1 MKVDSRVLREASSLN
16 LCGVPNARHR
26 VPADMP
32 LSAFIGGCLSCL
44 FWLVLCTA
52 FPAAAH
58 TKSESHSDWRIVG
71 NDVYVTFTVPEIEAR
86 RLASP
91 ADPEPQNSTVA
102 AYLAGHLGA
111 AVAGKTC
118 PASAATRVVAAS
130 PGFRRFEFSFRCPSA
145 HGIALHSAAFFDLVP
160 SHVTFAQITD
170 DHGAII
176 EQLFTRDRQTL
187 ENAGAGND
195 NRLRDAGFIDYIF
208 LGVFHILT
216 GVDHMSFL
224 LGLVLISRRLRDLAF
239 VVTGFTLGH
248 SLTLALAVTGILR
261 PQAGYIDALIGL
273 TIALIG
279 AENVAV
285 ASRRPG
291 IVALATAGLLGLMA
305 AGDLLGLHG
314 LPFLLLAG
322 AGLFAANYLMVSG
335 QLVDA
340 ARLRLVVTL
349 VFGLIH
355 GFGFASD
362 LLEMRLPSGKL
373 AELLVGFNLGVEIG
387 QLSLVLLMMG
397 MAALLVRVGLGLS
410 RRLVVDV
417 GSAGLVAFGL
427 FLLVTRAY
435 A

>member
-1 MKVDSRVLREASSLN
+1 MAEGAS
-16 LCGVPNARHR
+16 
-26 VPADMP
+26 
-32 LSAFIGGCLSCL
+32 L
-44 FWLVLCTA
+44 FRPTTLLTFLILLHSTFAV
-52 FPAAAH
+52 AH
-58 TKSESHSDWRIVG
+58 TKSESHSDWRIIA
-71 NDVYVTFTVPEIEAR
+71 NDVHVTFTVPDIEAR
-86 RLASP
+86 RVDP
-91 ADPEPQNSTVA
+91 AEQNSIVA
-102 AYLAGHLGA
+102 SYLAAHIGA
-111 AVAGKTC
+111 SVAGAPC
-118 PASAATRVVAAS
+118 PATAPPRAVAAS
-130 PGFRRFEFSFRCPSA
+130 PGFRRFEFAFRCPSP
-145 HGIALHSAAFFDLVP
+145 HGIALHSGAFFDLVP

-170 DHGAII
+170 DHGTII

-195 NRLRDAGFIDYIF
+195 NKLRDAGFADYIL

-261 PQAGYIDALIGL
+261 PQAAYIDALIGL

-285 ASRRPG
+285 ASGRPG
-291 IVALATAGLLGLMA
+291 VVALGTAGLLGLMA
-305 AGDLLGLHG
+305 CANLLGLHG

-335 QLVDA
+335 QLADA

-362 LLEMRLPSGKL
+362 LLEMRLPDGKL
-373 AELLVGFNLGVEIG
+373 AELLVGFNIGVEIG

-397 MAALLVRVGLGLS
+397 IATMLVRFGLGLS
-410 RRLVVDV
+410 RRLVVDA
-417 GSAGLVAFGL
+417 GSAGLVCFGI

>member
-1 MKVDSRVLREASSLN
+1 MKQEFFGSFFQERTFLLFLLLV
-16 LCGVPNARHR
+16 H
-26 VPADMP
+26 PA
-32 LSAFIGGCLSCL
+32 F
-44 FWLVLCTA
+44 
-52 FPAAAH
+52 AH
-58 TKSESHSDWRIVG
+58 TKSESHSDWRVVG
-71 NDVYVTFTVPEIEAR
+71 RSVYVAFTVPEIEAR
-86 RLASP
+86 RLATP
-91 ADPEPQNSTVA
+91 ADPGPGNARVA
-102 AYLAGHLGA
+102 AYLAAHLAASVGSAECAVSAPPRAVA
-111 AVAGKTC
+111 AV
-118 PASAATRVVAAS
+118 
-130 PGFRRFEFSFRCPSA
+130 PGFRRFELAFACPEGG
-145 HGIALHSAAFFDLVP
+145 GIALHSGAFFDLVP
-160 SHVTFAQITD
+160 SHVTFAQISD
-170 DHGAII
+170 DHGGIT

-187 ENAGAGND
+187 ENAGAGD
-195 NRLRDAGFIDYIF
+195 ENRLRDAGFFDYIR

-239 VVTGFTLGH
+239 VITGFTLGH

-261 PQAGYIDALIGL
+261 PHAAYIDALIGL

-291 IVALATAGLLGLMA
+291 VVAAATAGLLGLMA
-305 AGDLLGLHG
+305 VGNFVGLHG

-322 AGLFAANYLMVSG
+322 AGLFAANYLRISG
-335 QLVDA
+335 HLADA

-355 GFGFASD
+355 GFGFAAD
-362 LLEMRLPSGKL
+362 LLEMRLPTGKL

-397 MAALLVRVGLGLS
+397 AAALLVRAGLGVS
-410 RRLVVDV
+410 RRLTVDM
-417 GSAGLVAFGL
+417 GSAGLVAFGV

-435 A
+435 G

>member
-1 MKVDSRVLREASSLN
+1 LLLLFLVGSAS
-16 LCGVPNARHR
+16 
-26 VPADMP
+26 
-32 LSAFIGGCLSCL
+32 
-44 FWLVLCTA
+44 
-52 FPAAAH
+52 AH
-58 TKSESHSDWRIVG
+58 TKSESHSDWRIAGRSVF
-71 NDVYVTFTVPEIEAR
+71 VVFTVPELEAR
-86 RLASP
+86 RLATLD
-91 ADPEPQNSTVA
+91 DPGPGNARVA
-102 AYLAGHLGA
+102 AYLAAHLGA
-111 AVAGKTC
+111 SVGSSACGAVGAPRAVA
-118 PASAATRVVAAS
+118 AVQ
-130 PGFRRFEFSFRCPSA
+130 GFRRFEFAFACPDGA
-145 HGIALHSAAFFDLVP
+145 GIALHSGAFFDLVP
-160 SHVTFAQITD
+160 SHVTFAQIAD
-170 DHGAII
+170 DHGDVT

-187 ENAGAGND
+187 ENAGAGD
-195 NRLRDAGFIDYIF
+195 ENRLRDAGFFDYIR

-239 VVTGFTLGH
+239 VITGFTLGH

-261 PQAGYIDALIGL
+261 PHAAYIDALIGL

-291 IVALATAGLLGLMA
+291 VVAAATAGLLGLMA
-305 AGDLLGLHG
+305 LGNLFGLHG

-322 AGLFAANYLMVSG
+322 AGLFAANYLRISG
-335 QLVDA
+335 HLADA

-355 GFGFASD
+355 GFGFAAD
-362 LLEMRLPSGKL
+362 LLEMRLPTGKL

-397 MAALLVRVGLGLS
+397 AAGLLVRAGLGVS
-410 RRLVVDV
+410 RRLTVDV
-417 GSAGLVAFGL
+417 GSAGLVAFGV

-435 A
+435 G

>member
-1 MKVDSRVLREASSLN
+1 M
-16 LCGVPNARHR
+16 H
-26 VPADMP
+26 PA
-32 LSAFIGGCLSCL
+32 F
-44 FWLVLCTA
+44 
-52 FPAAAH
+52 AH

-71 NDVYVTFTVPEIEAR
+71 RNVYVTFTVPEIEAK

-91 ADPEPQNSTVA
+91 DDPGPGNVKLE
-102 AYLAGHLGA
+102 AYLAAHLGA
-111 AVAGKTC
+111 STGSAACSATQTPRAVA
-118 PASAATRVVAAS
+118 ATQ
-130 PGFRRFEFSFRCPSA
+130 GFRRFEFTFNCPGNG
-145 HGIALHSAAFFDLVP
+145 GIALHSGAFFDLVP
-160 SHVTFAQITD
+160 SHVTFAQIAG
-170 DHGAII
+170 DHGDIT
-176 EQLFTRDRQTL
+176 EQLFTRNRQTL
-187 ENAGAGND
+187 DNAGAGD
-195 NRLRDAGFIDYIF
+195 ENRLQDAGFFDYIL

-239 VVTGFTLGH
+239 VITGFTLGH

-261 PQAGYIDALIGL
+261 PHAAYIDSLIGL

-291 IVALATAGLLGLMA
+291 IVAAATAGLLCLMA
-305 AGDLLGLHG
+305 VGHCIGLNG

-322 AGLFAANYLMVSG
+322 AGLFAANYLRLSG
-335 QLVDA
+335 HFADA

-355 GFGFASD
+355 GFGFAAD
-362 LLEMRLPSGKL
+362 LLEMRPPAGKL
-373 AELLVGFNLGVEIG
+373 AELLLGFNLGVEIG

-397 MAALLVRVGLGLS
+397 LAALLVRAGMGVS

-417 GSAGLVAFGL
+417 GSAGLVGFGV
-427 FLLVTRAY
+427 FLLATRAY
-435 A
+435 G

>member
-1 MKVDSRVLREASSLN
+1 LAVTAALV
-16 LCGVPNARHR
+16 
-26 VPADMP
+26 
-32 LSAFIGGCLSCL
+32 AFLPWRL
-44 FWLVLCTA
+44 E
-52 FPAAAH
+52 AH
-58 TKSESHSDWRIVG
+58 TKSESHSDWRLVG
-71 NDVYVTFTVPEIEAR
+71 NDVFVTFTVPEIEVR
-86 RLASP
+86 RLATP
-91 ADPEPQNSTVA
+91 ADPGPQNAAVA
-102 AYLAGHLGA
+102 AYLSAHIGAVVAGQTCPSGA
-111 AVAGKTC
+111 PVRAVA
-118 PASAATRVVAAS
+118 AL
-130 PGFRRFEFSFRCPSA
+130 PGFRRFELSFHCPA
-145 HGIALHSAAFFDLVP
+145 GQGV
-160 SHVTFAQITD
+160 
-170 DHGAII
+170 II

-187 ENAGAGND
+187 DNAGAGGE
-195 NRLRDAGFIDYIF
+195 NRLRDSGFFDYIF

-261 PQAGYIDALIGL
+261 PQGNYIDALIGL

-305 AGDLLGLHG
+305 AGDLSGMHG

-322 AGLFAANYLMVSG
+322 AGLFAANYLMLSG

-387 QLSLVLLMMG
+387 QLSLVLLMTG
-397 MAALLVRVGLGLS
+397 AAALLVWFGMGLS

-417 GSAGLVAFGL
+417 GSAGLVGFGL

>member
-1 MKVDSRVLREASSLN
+1 MDADRPGLNQVLWLATTYLANHCHQFRAN
-16 LCGVPNARHR
+16 RRA
-26 VPADMP
+26 
-32 LSAFIGGCLSCL
+32 SAFICGSIFFLLFCLSA
-44 FWLVLCTA
+44 TG
-52 FPAAAH
+52 H
-58 TKSESHSDWRIVG
+58 TKSESHADWRIIG
-71 NDVYVTFTVPEIEAR
+71 NDVELTFTVPDIEAR
-86 RLASP
+86 RLATP
-91 ADPEPQNSTVA
+91 TDPTPQNATVT
-102 AYLAGHLGA
+102 AYLAEHVGA
-111 AVAGKTC
+111 AVNNNKC
-118 PASAATRVVAAS
+118 PATIPPRAITAS
-130 PGFRRFEFSFRCPSA
+130 PGFRRFELNFRCQSP
-145 HGIALHSAAFFDLVP
+145 HNIALHSGAFFDLVP

-170 DHGAII
+170 GQGNII
-176 EQLFTRDRQTL
+176 EQLFTNSRQTL
-187 ENAGAGND
+187 ENAGAGSE
-195 NRLRDAGFIDYIF
+195 NRLRDAGFTDYIG
-208 LGVFHILT
+208 LGIFHILT

-239 VVTGFTLGH
+239 VITGFTLGH
-248 SLTLALAVTGILR
+248 SLTLALAITGILR

-285 ASRRPG
+285 ASCRPG
-291 IVALATAGLLGLMA
+291 TVALATAALLGLMA
-305 AGDLLGLHG
+305 LGNLAGLHG

-322 AGLFAANYLMVSG
+322 AGLFAANYLMISG

-362 LLEMRLPSGKL
+362 LLEMRLPNNKL

-387 QLSLVLLMMG
+387 QLALVLLMMVG
-397 MAALLVRVGLGLS
+397 AGLLVRLGLGLS
-410 RRLVVDV
+410 RRLVVDI
-417 GSAGLVAFGL
+417 GSAGLVCFGL